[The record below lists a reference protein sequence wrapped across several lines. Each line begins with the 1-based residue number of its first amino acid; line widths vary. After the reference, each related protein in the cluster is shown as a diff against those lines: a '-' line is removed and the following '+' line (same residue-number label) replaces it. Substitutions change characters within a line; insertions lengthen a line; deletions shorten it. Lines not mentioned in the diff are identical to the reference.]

1 MCSDNLC
8 DHIKSSNIKPGY
20 RSDHSI
26 IELKLTLCNFNRGRG
41 TWKLNCSLLENKDYL
56 IMVNNIIDSGKLNN
70 AALVYNPCT
79 INQIS
84 DLDIHMTI
92 PDDLFLE
99 VLLLKIRGET
109 IKFASRLK
117 KENANLKNNLEKEIE
132 QLEATCDAKNI
143 NTLISKKEALVKLR
157 AIEQEASKV
166 HSRATW
172 LKDGEKPSK
181 LLSSLENKGYIDKTI
196 KRLQKSDGQYISN
209 QEEILNEV
217 QTFYKRLFSQPK
229 NECEPQLKKILN
241 NLETAKLSS
250 VEAKGLEHELS
261 IEEIGKA
268 LKQMKNGKSPGIDG
282 YPAEFLKI
290 FLEKIKVFC
299 TKSV

>member
-1 MCSDNLC
+1 
-8 DHIKSSNIKPGY
+8 
-20 RSDHSI
+20 
-26 IELKLTLCNFNRGRG
+26 
-41 TWKLNCSLLENKDYL
+41 
-56 IMVNNIIDSGKLNN
+56 MVNNIIDSEKMNQ

-84 DLDIHMTI
+84 NLDIHMRI
-92 PDDLFLE
+92 LFLE

-117 KENANLKNNLEKEIE
+117 KENTNLKNNLEKEIE
-132 QLEATCDAKNI
+132 QLEATCDATNI
-143 NTLISKKEALVKLR
+143 NKLISKKEALVKLR

-166 HSRATW
+166 RSRATW

-181 LLSSLENKGYIDKTI
+181 FLSSLENKGYIDKTI

-217 QTFYKRLFSQPK
+217 QIFYKRLFSPPQ
-229 NECEPQLKKILN
+229 NECEPQLKRIMN

-250 VEAKGLEHELS
+250 VEAMGLEHELS
-261 IEEIGKA
+261 VEEISQA

-282 YPAEFLKI
+282 YPAEIFKI
-290 FLEKIKVFC
+290 FWKKLKFFVPKAYNWSYTKGEMSISLWQCLISCIPKATNLEYFLRTGDQFPFYLVS
-299 TKSV
+299 TKFYHQQ